1 MNNFSFPSQQM
12 QSTVVS
18 REEKPPYSYVALITM
33 AIESSPEKR
42 MTLSQIYNYIEN
54 RFSYYK
60 NCDPKKRQGW
70 QNSIRHNLSLND
82 CFVKKARDGVGPVN
96 DRKGNYWTL
105 APNCENM
112 FDNGNFRRRKRLNR
126 SVQISYERS
135 YHITNVPSHQNVTF
149 NITDTSQPMV
159 FNNNSINHSS
169 IESILSNF
177 NHQYFNEARRT
188 TGNYIQQSQVQF
200 SRNDNMP
207 VNQAYFSQN
216 IDNKISP
223 NFYSSSALLNTN
235 SPRFHNQY
243 AQQHVIK
250 PQTANLVNSLNIGNW
265 SGLNSITSTD
275 NDNQF
280 CLMNGDLNQQQPMSY
295 NNIHSMQHQRIDND
309 NSLIVPQNQQLYNNQ
324 LRYLEPLPQV
334 TTNQAISNTQSVIG
348 PSINQPWNIQPLSFL
363 KSKKEISSGIKVEAS
378 HNNFSNF
385 DSTKLGNSQYE
396 IRKTNSSDRIE

>member
-1 MNNFSFPSQQM
+1 MNNFSFPPQQM
-12 QSTVVS
+12 HPTVIS

-54 RFSYYK
+54 RFTYYK

-126 SVQISYERS
+126 TVPVSYERS
-135 YHITNVPSHQNVTF
+135 YQLPNGQSYQNVTF
-149 NITDTSQPMV
+149 NITDTPQQVML
-159 FNNNSINHSS
+159 NNGSINQSS

-177 NHQYFNEARRT
+177 NNQYFNEARRT
-188 TGNYIQQSQVQF
+188 TGNYIQQSQVQL
-200 SRNDNMP
+200 SRNDNVP
-207 VNQAYFSQN
+207 SNQTYFSPN
-216 IDNKISP
+216 IESKISP
-223 NFYSSSALLNTN
+223 NIYSHSALLNTN
-235 SPRFHNQY
+235 NPRFQNQY

-250 PQTANLVNSLNIGNW
+250 PQTANIVNTLNIGTW

-275 NDNQF
+275 NDF
-280 CLMNGDLNQQQPMSY
+280 CIVNGELNQQPQMNY
-295 NNIHSMQHQRIDND
+295 NNIQSMQQQRLESE
-309 NSLIVPQNQQLYNNQ
+309 NSIIVQQNQSIYNNQ
-324 LRYLEPLPQV
+324 FRYLEPLPPAS
-334 TTNQAISNTQSVIG
+334 TNQALSNAQSMIG
-348 PSINQPWNIQPLSFL
+348 SNANQPWNIQPISLL
-363 KSKKEISSGIKVEAS
+363 KSRKDLSSNVKVEAS
-378 HNNFSNF
+378 
-385 DSTKLGNSQYE
+385 
-396 IRKTNSSDRIE
+396 